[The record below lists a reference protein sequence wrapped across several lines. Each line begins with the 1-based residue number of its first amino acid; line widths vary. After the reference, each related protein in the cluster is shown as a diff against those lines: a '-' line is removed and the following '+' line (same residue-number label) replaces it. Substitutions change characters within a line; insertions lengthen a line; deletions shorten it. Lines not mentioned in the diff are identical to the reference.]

1 MISFAFFIQSRLCD
15 SSGFCVIG
23 QGNGQ
28 SIALL
33 VFLRIHRG
41 NAAMLH
47 RGGKDDLRAR
57 SAEPMQLVDELI
69 QLLRRVETH
78 LDEHGIIARHAV
90 ALHHVR
96 AALDIRVKLRLLAR
110 LHLQADKRL
119 DLVAQRRA
127 GKLRLIALNVTRRFQ
142 PLDARA
148 DRRRGEK
155 HLFGDHLERGA
166 RVLLQDGQN
175 LPINRIHVH
184 RPLSCVHIIK
194 RISRSASFRKGF

>member
-1 MISFAFFIQSRLCD
+1 MISFAFLIQSRLCD

-41 NAAMLH
+41 NAAVLH

-96 AALDIRVKLRLLAR
+96 AVLNVRIKLRIQIR
-110 LHLQADKRL
+110 LHFQIDESL
-119 DLVAQRRA
+119 DLVAHRRA
-127 GKLRLIALNVTRRFQ
+127 GQLRLIAQNIARRLQ

-148 DRRRGEK
+148 DRRRGQEY
-155 HLFGDHLERGA
+155 LLGDDLERCP
-166 RVLLQDGQN
+166 RILLLNGQDLSGYV
-175 LPINRIHVH
+175 IHSPS
-184 RPLSCVHIIK
+184 RLYPLFI
-194 RISRSASFRKGF
+194 